1 VRTFQGFENCTMKSF
16 TALIFDFDGTI
27 LDTETPEFHA
37 WQQVYRE
44 HGAELA
50 LHEWVSGVGAIGAFD
65 PHATLQQRVGD
76 RLLDHEAVRLQV
88 RAIHEPAIAAAA
100 PRDGVRTVL
109 ERARA
114 RGLRLAVA
122 SSSTHDWVDS
132 HLQRL
137 GLFEFFEVIR
147 CRDDVAPVRAKPH
160 PDIYLAALTAL
171 GVRADDAVA
180 IEDSLNG
187 MRAARAAGIY
197 TVVTPN
203 PVTAQ
208 LDFAEADLVLP
219 SLTALEPSFGNLARE
234 L

>member
-1 VRTFQGFENCTMKSF
+1 M
-16 TALIFDFDGTI
+16 
-27 LDTETPEFHA
+27 
-37 WQQVYRE
+37 
-44 HGAELA
+44 
-50 LHEWVSGVGAIGAFD
+50 
-65 PHATLQQRVGD
+65 
-76 RLLDHEAVRLQV
+76 
-88 RAIHEPAIAAAA
+88 
-100 PRDGVRTVL
+100 
-109 ERARA
+109 
-114 RGLRLAVA
+114 
-122 SSSTHDWVDS
+122 
-132 HLQRL
+132 
-137 GLFEFFEVIR
+137 FEFFEVIR
-147 CRDDVAPVRAKPH
+147 CRDDVAPGRAKPH

-197 TVVTPN
+197 TVVTPT